1 MSAGPGSGPEGA
13 MAALGAVF
21 ARPPRRGALT
31 PPPLTTAAS
40 FDTSLKCQLTMATTK
55 VSTGP
60 PEKPC

>member
-1 MSAGPGSGPEGA
+1 

-21 ARPPRRGALT
+21 GRPPRRGALT